1 MTKLKQYK
9 MFINGE
15 WIDSES
21 KKTFETLKAL
31 YNSMRKPIIHLE
43 LY

>member
-1 MTKLKQYK
+1 MADLKQYK

-21 KKTFETLKAL
+21 KKTFETLNTENNK
-31 YNSMRKPIIHLE
+31 
-43 LY
+43 

>member
-1 MTKLKQYK
+1 MSKLKQYK

-21 KKTFETLKAL
+21 KKNFENKKE
-31 YNSMRKPIIHLE
+31 S
-43 LY
+43 